1 MPEGK
6 GYDHSYI
13 DALRDIQAGE
23 EILGDYEKSIP
34 YPKDSWVAK
43 IYEQYHPER
52 EAAVESCKKW
62 WYKFIVT
69 DFVVGQ
75 PLLFLNW
82 KQLYTRTH
90 KTQLAK

>member
-1 MPEGK
+1 MVMPEGK

-52 EAAVESCKKW
+52 EAAVESCKK
-62 WYKFIVT
+62 
-69 DFVVGQ
+69 
-75 PLLFLNW
+75 
-82 KQLYTRTH
+82 
-90 KTQLAK
+90 